1 MSESRIIVA
10 LDGKSQEEIMDL
22 VEKLKCVVGGFKFND
37 ALDIKAE
44 EILRPI
50 RIGTGGQAIIMAD
63 PKLHDIPNTVG
74 NRAKNFEAMQAS
86 WITVHASGGV
96 AMMRAAVEKVDNSK
110 ILAVTVLTSHTN
122 QDCHLTY
129 GVPSM
134 EGVLRFA
141 RWAALA
147 EVWGIVCSPK
157 ELEFLSK
164 YPELANLVRV
174 TPGIRPAGA
183 DIDDQKRIATPGGA
197 ILAGAD
203 YLVIGRPITKAEDP
217 VAAAEAIN
225 QEVAAALK
233 ELEEKEG
240 GE

>member
-1 MSESRIIVA
+1 MNESRIVVA
-10 LDGKSQEEIMDL
+10 LDGKTRDQIIEL
-22 VEKLKCVVGGFKFND
+22 VRKLKGTVGGFKFND
-37 ALDIKAE
+37 ALDIRAE
-44 EILRPI
+44 EVLCPI
-50 RIGTGGQAIIMAD
+50 RIETGGQTIIMAD

-96 AMMRAAVEKVDNSK
+96 AMMRAAVKKVHNSK

-122 QDCHLTY
+122 QDCNLTY

-141 RWAALA
+141 RWAVLA

-183 DIDDQKRIATPGGA
+183 DVDDQKRIATPSGA

-203 YLVIGRPITKAEDP
+203 YLVIGRPILNADDP
-217 VAAAEAIN
+217 VAAAEKIN
-225 QEVAAALK
+225 EEVAEALK
-233 ELEEKEG
+233 ELEEK